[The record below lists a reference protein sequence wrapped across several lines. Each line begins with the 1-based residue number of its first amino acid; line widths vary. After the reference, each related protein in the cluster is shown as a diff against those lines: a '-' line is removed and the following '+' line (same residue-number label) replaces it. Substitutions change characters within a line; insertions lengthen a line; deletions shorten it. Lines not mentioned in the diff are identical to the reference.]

1 MRLLY
6 GGVLFH
12 MGELR
17 RDRADVQ
24 QPNLTWQCW
33 MVNAKTGEERPIVHG
48 HSSAEECRRVAID
61 IFAKWE
67 IDPFPR
73 SEGWQVVYR
82 QDSPLKIA
90 DYWRKSYQEQT
101 PVWQQQDKDVLPSLL
116 HNVQADL
123 PVEQPQALAT
133 PQQKKVPRTRITTG
147 ILKVLRHRFKG
158 IISPVVGMG
167 QLVVGTLIFA
177 IALDVISIV
186 KEHPNNSHLA
196 IQRPGELPVSIRELF
211 GSKKAPGSIAV
222 GVAEGN
228 LTPSGKPT
236 AIYLRG
242 HTDPGNFATN
252 KGFCSWNKA
261 QGLSIAQADKLCL
274 ASLQWHSVAIENQLI
289 YLGLDPKSHKV
300 GIVMGTDLWNQS
312 NSAGPLFPLTY
323 RAAQDQG
330 FVERQAYIWARV
342 EAFRNEQRQL
352 DASGLFGICRREPY
366 YRQQLAGLLV
376 DSEPWRWNCIKLD
389 QRRRI
394 LEIEKVL
401 K

>member
-1 MRLLY
+1 
-6 GGVLFH
+6 
-12 MGELR
+12 
-17 RDRADVQ
+17 
-24 QPNLTWQCW
+24 
-33 MVNAKTGEERPIVHG
+33 
-48 HSSAEECRRVAID
+48 ECQRVAMD

-67 IDPFPR
+67 IDPYPR
-73 SEGWQVVYR
+73 SEGWQVIYR

-90 DYWRKSYQEQT
+90 DYWRKSYQEKT
-101 PVWQQQDKDVLPSLL
+101 PVWQQQDADALPSFL
-116 HNVQADL
+116 HNNQADL
-123 PVEQPQALAT
+123 PIEPPQPPANLLR
-133 PQQKKVPRTRITTG
+133 KKFPRIKVKTG
-147 ILKVLRHRFKG
+147 FLKELRYRYKG
-158 IISPVVGMG
+158 IITPVARIG
-167 QLVVGTLIFA
+167 QVVAGTLLFA
-177 IALDVISIV
+177 IALDVISII

-196 IQRPGELPVSIRELF
+196 IQRPGELPLSIRELF
-211 GSKKAPGSIAV
+211 TSKQAPGSIAV

-261 QGLSIAQADKLCL
+261 QGLSIAQADKRCL
-274 ASLQWHSVAIENQLI
+274 ASLQLHSVAIENHLI
-289 YLGLDPKSHKV
+289 YLGLDPKNHKV

-330 FVERQAYIWARV
+330 FAERQGYIWARV

-366 YRQQLAGLLV
+366 YRQQLVGLIV

-394 LEIEKVL
+394 LEIENVL

>member
-1 MRLLY
+1 MN
-6 GGVLFH
+6 
-12 MGELR
+12 E
-17 RDRADVQ
+17 
-24 QPNLTWQCW
+24 
-33 MVNAKTGEERPIVHG
+33 K
-48 HSSAEECRRVAID
+48 
-61 IFAKWE
+61 
-67 IDPFPR
+67 
-73 SEGWQVVYR
+73 
-82 QDSPLKIA
+82 
-90 DYWRKSYQEQT
+90 
-101 PVWQQQDKDVLPSLL
+101 
-116 HNVQADL
+116 
-123 PVEQPQALAT
+123 
-133 PQQKKVPRTRITTG
+133 
-147 ILKVLRHRFKG
+147 HRYKG
-158 IISPVVGMG
+158 IINPITRIGQVVVGS
-167 QLVVGTLIFA
+167 LLFA
-177 IALDVISIV
+177 IALDVISII
-186 KEHPNNSHLA
+186 KQHPNTSYLQ

-211 GSKKAPGSIAV
+211 TSKQAPGSIAV

-261 QGLSIAQADKLCL
+261 QGISIAQADKRCL
-274 ASLQWHSVAIENQLI
+274 ASLQLHSVVIENQLI
-289 YLGLDPKSHKV
+289 YLGLDPKKHKV

-330 FVERQAYIWARV
+330 FAERQAYIWARV
-342 EAFRNEQRQL
+342 EAFRNKQRQL

-366 YRQQLAGLLV
+366 YRQQLVGLIV